1 MIDVNVARRVV
12 TSSVTLTFLAALA
25 GAPVALGAAPA
36 FAAEGS
42 VEGVVCEGEVGGYS
56 PYLQFGCNLLKVTLS
71 DTTPSEGPDYTVMFD
86 GRPLTPFHAIA
97 DAGRV
102 DLLISTAGLRDDLVS
117 GSAYPVAVSE
127 GTGPSSPTY
136 TYVYDQVAAPSSANP
151 VLTQG
156 GYEPGAK
163 SSVQFEGQ
171 WESGSQVTTKVVGNV
186 GGTRQEAVANSG
198 SEIAI
203 TSAYSAATN
212 SIEFTVPPSAAGR
225 YIWVSVSATHGAK
238 VTSGFQLAPVM
249 ASGDP
254 RYDRSWVTSFGSRTG
269 VAKVGKRIG
278 LTAPTFSSPAAKEA
292 TTVRYRWFKNG
303 RALSGASKSRLRLT
317 RAMKGKRITVRQTFT
332 ADGYRS
338 LVRRVSFGRVR

>member
-1 MIDVNVARRVV
+1 MNTVDIARRALA
-12 TSSVTLTFLAALA
+12 SSVTLTVLA
-25 GAPVALGAAPA
+25 GAPLALGVAPA

-42 VEGVVCEGEVGGYS
+42 VEGVRCEGEVGGYS
-56 PYLQFGCNLLKVTLS
+56 PYLQFGCNLLKVSVS
-71 DTTPSEGPDYTVMFD
+71 DTTPSEGSDYTVMFD
-86 GRPLTPFHAIA
+86 GRSLTPFHAIA

-102 DLLISTAGLRDDLVS
+102 DLLISTAGLKDDLAS

-127 GTGPSSPTY
+127 NDGPSSPTF
-136 TYVYDQVAAPSSANP
+136 TYAYDVVAAPSAATP

-156 GYEPGAK
+156 GYEPGVT

-171 WESGSQVTTKVVGNV
+171 WESGAQVTAKVVGNV

-225 YIWVSVSATHGAK
+225 YIWVSVSAAKGAK

-254 RYDRSWVTSFGSRTG
+254 SYDRAWVSSFGSKTG
-269 VAKVGKRIG
+269 VAKVGKRVG
-278 LTAPTFSSPAAKEA
+278 LTAPTFSSPAAKSA

-303 RALSGASKSRLRLT
+303 SVLSRASTSRLTLT
-317 RAMKGKRITVRQTFT
+317 RAMKGKRITVRQTFM

-338 LVRRVSFGRVR
+338 LVRTVRFGRVR